1 MCLFIRDSTSTVQ
14 GMPLRGSDIWPKPWG
29 PRCIPGE
36 GFSLQA
42 AGIACAKALRSPVW
56 HRVLVRKGRREA
68 VRAGGGGGQRELTT
82 GRNLDLILLVR
93 GRCEHFENVMI
104 NLALHPERVT
114 VSFTLRPRCPDSNQ
128 GLSLISFG
136 PVTYCL

>member
-42 AGIACAKALRSPVW
+42 AGTACAKALRRSPVW
-56 HRVLVRKGRREA
+56 HRVLVGKGRRGGS
-68 VRAGGGGGQRELTT
+68 GGGGWGGGVKGIDHWQKFGLYPVGE
-82 GRNLDLILLVR
+82 G
-93 GRCEHFENVMI
+93 
-104 NLALHPERVT
+104 
-114 VSFTLRPRCPDSNQ
+114 TL
-128 GLSLISFG
+128 
-136 PVTYCL
+136 